1 MMFGVVRSKQALANA
16 RLELVFCEVVEFF
29 VEALGLAFTS
39 ADVVERV
46 PEFGTMVEVIE
57 MGEFVLDDVVD
68 EVAGQEQEPDAEV
81 DVFER

>member
-1 MMFGVVRSKQALANA
+1 MAL
-16 RLELVFCEVVEFF
+16 
-29 VEALGLAFTS
+29 TS

-46 PEFGTMVEVIE
+46 PEFGTMVEVRKV
-57 MGEFVLDDVVD
+57 GEFVLDDIVD

>member
-1 MMFGVVRSKQALANA
+1 M
-16 RLELVFCEVVEFF
+16 
-29 VEALGLAFTS
+29 AFTS
-39 ADVVERV
+39 ADVVECV
-46 PEFGTMVEVIE
+46 PEFGTMVEVIK

>member
-1 MMFGVVRSKQALANA
+1 MVLADVRC
-16 RLELVFCEVVEFF
+16 ELVFCEVVEFF
-29 VEALGLAFTS
+29 VEVLGLAFSS
-39 ADVVERV
+39 ADVVECV

>member
-1 MMFGVVRSKQALANA
+1 M
-16 RLELVFCEVVEFF
+16 
-29 VEALGLAFTS
+29 AFPS
-39 ADVVERV
+39 ADVVERM

-57 MGEFVLDDVVD
+57 MGEFVFDDVVD